1 MSSRKQETN
10 FELFRVAG
18 FFSSFSLLLL
28 RFNSSSSSSNPSSSS
43 SNPSSSTALLPKSS
57 PRSTLHSSQETDLS
71 EHAPPRSEGVGEYS
85 REETRLSKG
94 ANFFAATSHA
104 AFSVALSPT
113 NEIST
118 RIFPSLFRR
127 LSFIVN
133 KAFSLSSSSS
143 SSSLAHIDTAASFSV
158 ASPRGGF
165 NVPSHTRS
173 FLSFVTVKRKALT
186 RDSSSF
192 SSSGRA
198 VEKTT

>member
-1 MSSRKQETN
+1 MSSHKQETN
-10 FELFRVAG
+10 FELFRVDG

-28 RFNSSSSSSNPSSSS
+28 RFNSSS
-43 SNPSSSTALLPKSS
+43 NPSSSTALLLKSS

-104 AFSVALSPT
+104 AFVGASPA

-133 KAFSLSSSSS
+133 KAFVVFLVF
-143 SSSLAHIDTAASFSV
+143 LVF
-158 ASPRGGF
+158 ASPYRPPRPSPSRRRGGLQRPAARSI
-165 NVPSHTRS
+165 PS
-173 FLSFVTVKRKALT
+173 LV
-186 RDSSSF
+186 
-192 SSSGRA
+192 A
-198 VEKTT
+198 VSAKL